1 MINYFITS
9 VPADDWGD
17 GPNIFLALLA
27 LVIFV
32 AAIFF
37 LVWGIT
43 IERKK
48 YLEEQRSYIEGVLS
62 LSEIRSSINQLVA
75 KTTFDTPFNVV
86 LLDIDKY
93 SQMVGAFGEK
103 IAKDVI
109 IHLANKFEKVIPF
122 QVQMGRVADDK
133 FIFLFKPEYDFK
145 EVYHVA
151 QQLKDIFKDPIKI
164 SYEIEVSLTTSV
176 ALASYPRHG
185 RNFQQLM
192 ESLNIAIY
200 TAKKNGG
207 DRLVVYSDEM
217 GQEEGQN
224 VQYYEQVKRAIENKE
239 FVLFYQPIVDTQEE
253 KVFGA
258 EALLRWEHSTLGLIN
273 PKEFINILESSG
285 DIYWVGIWGLESL
298 VEQYSNLK
306 ARFPYKEINLHIN
319 LSMKQLLNDHL
330 VVDFMKILK
339 KYKVSARNFVLELE
353 EFIMYEKH
361 DKIRNTILKLREIG
375 FGIAVDGFSFDHKT
389 LLKIE
394 NLPIDYI
401 KLDSNFIQNENKE
414 ITKHLTN
421 LLITFA
427 KEHNITVIAERL
439 EDLETIEYF
448 KEHDI
453 KLVQGY
459 YISKPITSEEFVEF
473 VGHEEKVKNLLHPQ
487 EEPTTDE
494 VEEQAEN
501 EENQEENQEEIIENP
516 TETPTE
522 VKEPEENQK

>member
-27 LVIFV
+27 LVLFV
-32 AAIFF
+32 VAIFF
-37 LVWGIT
+37 LLWGIT
-43 IERKK
+43 VERKK

-75 KTTFDTPFNVV
+75 KTTFDTPFNLV

-109 IHLANKFEKVIPF
+109 VHLANKFEKIIPF
-122 QVQMGRVADDK
+122 QVQMGRVSEDK

-151 QQLKDIFKDPIKI
+151 QQLKDIFKEPIKI
-164 SYEIEVSLTTSV
+164 SYDIEVSLTTSV

-224 VQYYEQVKRAIENKE
+224 IQYYEQVKRAIENKE
-239 FVLFYQPIVDTQEE
+239 FILHYQPIVDTVEE

-298 VEQYSNLK
+298 VEQYSALK
-306 ARFPYKEINLHIN
+306 ARFP
-319 LSMKQLLNDHL
+319 S
-330 VVDFMKILK
+330 
-339 KYKVSARNFVLELE
+339 
-353 EFIMYEKH
+353 
-361 DKIRNTILKLREIG
+361 
-375 FGIAVDGFSFDHKT
+375 
-389 LLKIE
+389 
-394 NLPIDYI
+394 
-401 KLDSNFIQNENKE
+401 
-414 ITKHLTN
+414 
-421 LLITFA
+421 
-427 KEHNITVIAERL
+427 
-439 EDLETIEYF
+439 
-448 KEHDI
+448 
-453 KLVQGY
+453 
-459 YISKPITSEEFVEF
+459 
-473 VGHEEKVKNLLHPQ
+473 
-487 EEPTTDE
+487 
-494 VEEQAEN
+494 
-501 EENQEENQEEIIENP
+501 
-516 TETPTE
+516 
-522 VKEPEENQK
+522 

>member
-27 LVIFV
+27 LVLFV
-32 AAIFF
+32 VAIFF
-37 LVWGIT
+37 LLWGIT

-75 KTTFDTPFNVV
+75 KTTFDTPFNLV

-109 IHLANKFEKVIPF
+109 VHLANKFEKIIPF
-122 QVQMGRVADDK
+122 QVQMGRVAEDK

-151 QQLKDIFKDPIKI
+151 PQLKDLFKDPIKI
-164 SYEIEVSLTTSV
+164 SYDIEVSLTTSI

-185 RNFQQLM
+185 RSYQQLM

-224 VQYYEQVKRAIENKE
+224 VQYYEQVKKAIDNKE
-239 FVLFYQPIVDTQEE
+239 FVLFYQPFVSVDSKQII
-253 KVFGA
+253 GA
-258 EALLRWEHSTLGLIN
+258 EALLRWEHKELGLIN
-273 PKEFINILESSG
+273 PKDFINILEQTG
-285 DIYWVGIWGLESL
+285 DIYWVGIWGLETMIQ
-298 VEQYSNLK
+298 EYSELK
-306 ARFPYKEINLHIN
+306 VKYPYKEFELSIN
-319 LSMKQLLNDHL
+319 LSMKQLMNDHL
-330 VVDFMKILK
+330 IADFMKILR
-339 KYKVSARNFVLELE
+339 KYKVLAKNFIIELE
-353 EFIMYEKH
+353 EFIMFERNE
-361 DKIRNTILKLREIG
+361 KIRNTILKLRELG
-375 FGIAVDGFSFDHKT
+375 FKIAVDGFSFDNNT
-389 LLKIE
+389 LLKID

-401 KLDSNFIQNENKE
+401 KLDSNFIQDENTV
-414 ITKHLTN
+414 IMKHLTE

-427 KEHNITVIAERL
+427 KQRGITIIAERIESL
-439 EDLETIEYF
+439 DMIEYF
-448 KEHDI
+448 NQYGI
-453 KLVQGY
+453 NIVQGY
-459 YISKPITSEEFVEF
+459 YISKPVSSVSFRE
-473 VGHEEKVKNLLHPQ
+473 LL
-487 EEPTTDE
+487 
-494 VEEQAEN
+494 
-501 EENQEENQEEIIENP
+501 QEENKIALLFEKQEEIIE
-516 TETPTE
+516 EE
-522 VKEPEENQK
+522 KEEQVEENNEKEEQVEENQN

>member
-185 RNFQQLM
+185 RNFQQAVG
-192 ESLNIAIY
+192 NPRPARPWR
-200 TAKKNGG
+200 T
-207 DRLVVYSDEM
+207 RLRRS
-217 GQEEGQN
+217 
-224 VQYYEQVKRAIENKE
+224 
-239 FVLFYQPIVDTQEE
+239 
-253 KVFGA
+253 
-258 EALLRWEHSTLGLIN
+258 
-273 PKEFINILESSG
+273 
-285 DIYWVGIWGLESL
+285 
-298 VEQYSNLK
+298 
-306 ARFPYKEINLHIN
+306 
-319 LSMKQLLNDHL
+319 
-330 VVDFMKILK
+330 
-339 KYKVSARNFVLELE
+339 
-353 EFIMYEKH
+353 
-361 DKIRNTILKLREIG
+361 
-375 FGIAVDGFSFDHKT
+375 
-389 LLKIE
+389 
-394 NLPIDYI
+394 
-401 KLDSNFIQNENKE
+401 
-414 ITKHLTN
+414 
-421 LLITFA
+421 
-427 KEHNITVIAERL
+427 
-439 EDLETIEYF
+439 
-448 KEHDI
+448 
-453 KLVQGY
+453 
-459 YISKPITSEEFVEF
+459 
-473 VGHEEKVKNLLHPQ
+473 
-487 EEPTTDE
+487 
-494 VEEQAEN
+494 
-501 EENQEENQEEIIENP
+501 
-516 TETPTE
+516 
-522 VKEPEENQK
+522 